1 VPAVPVLEDDAA
13 LRVPTV
19 SILHEPGHDTLT
31 AEIAAEACALIAGG
45 QPKADLLF
53 ADADLRG
60 GTIGLELAREAMAR
74 RPGLQV
80 IHTSGRPPTD
90 GMDALFVEGAA
101 FSRALHDAGTRRAA
115 PHAPQDAPVRH
126 VKKRSPARAE
136 LTWPGLTKPAWRH
149 CL

>member
-1 VPAVPVLEDDAA
+1 MPAVPVLEDDAA

-90 GMDALFVEGAA
+90 GMDALFVEGVAFVQKVNCAA
-101 FSRALHDAGTRRAA
+101 GADDR
-115 PHAPQDAPVRH
+115 
-126 VKKRSPARAE
+126 K
-136 LTWPGLTKPAWRH
+136 W
-149 CL
+149 